1 MEKVAIVELNANEL
15 KLHFV
20 DVVKNKSYVI
30 YDTTTMP
37 INLFKDYSEED
48 NFIKPAVIKD
58 ILEILCVFKSMIA
71 EEQVVD
77 TLCYATSKISEAK
90 NLNGFINEMFN
101 ASGLKFNIMTPEEEI
116 NYIYTSVINTFN
128 KPKGIIVNV
137 GNFNTEILVYN
148 RRNILNTLII
158 PVGDIAVTN
167 KYSTESKETFYSK
180 IAEEVTKVLDTAEWL
195 KEPYEEFEVIGV
207 GNVFK
212 NIGVLARKASKYP
225 LEVAH
230 NYNMSMDT
238 FSKVYSVISGQEIT
252 GSKIKG
258 LPVSDSKSFQGGI
271 AIVNTILNY
280 INKPSVAISNFNQ
293 IEGVLFNYAI
303 HLTLEKPIMD
313 VLGYSLQVINDY
325 YNEKRAKC
333 TEKVY
338 NISMI
343 LYRQLKV
350 LHKLTNKM
358 YQRVL
363 RIASYMSNSGLRI
376 DLSNADK
383 AAFNLI
389 LSSNIYGVN
398 QNEILL
404 AAFVVMAKNADN
416 FNLKEWV
423 RYSEMLTE
431 EDLKAVQKLSVIL
444 HLAEA
449 LNITGF
455 GAVDDISCD
464 ILGDSVIIKTIV
476 NRDAQ
481 FEINYA
487 KQINNDFKKAF
498 NKHADIL

>member
-37 INLFKDYSEED
+37 INLFKDYSEDD

-71 EEQVVD
+71 EEQVVE

-167 KYSTESKETFYSK
+167 KYFTEAKETFYSK

-416 FNLKEWV
+416 FNLKE
-423 RYSEMLTE
+423 
-431 EDLKAVQKLSVIL
+431 
-444 HLAEA
+444 
-449 LNITGF
+449 
-455 GAVDDISCD
+455 
-464 ILGDSVIIKTIV
+464 
-476 NRDAQ
+476 
-481 FEINYA
+481 
-487 KQINNDFKKAF
+487 
-498 NKHADIL
+498 